1 MHRDW
6 MLWQLVDSAF
16 PTGGFAHS
24 SGLEAAKHAGQVRS
38 EEDLLEFAEV
48 AMQQSYA
55 TALPYATAVYH
66 DPDSLQE
73 ADLHC
78 DAFLVNPVANRASR
92 AQGSGLMVA
101 AAAAFPDPQFGQLK
115 HAARQQQWP
124 GHMAP
129 LYGWVLQRL
138 ELSLLD
144 MRRSLLFVSLRT
156 VLSASIRL
164 NIIGPLRC
172 QALQHELALVAEQ
185 LLKREPKHFR
195 QIAQTAPILDA
206 WQSSHDRLYSRLFH
220 S

>member
-24 SGLEAAKHAGQVRS
+24 SGLEAAKQAGQVRG
-38 EEDLLEFAEV
+38 EEDLLEFSQV
-48 AMQQSYA
+48 AMQQA
-55 TALPYATAVYH
+55 VDTQLPYATAVYR
-66 DPDSLQE
+66 DPEMLHE

-101 AAAAFPDPQFGQLK
+101 SASAFPDPRFAELK
-115 HAARQQQWP
+115 KSARQQQWP

-129 LYGWVLQRL
+129 LYGWMLQRL
-138 ELSLLD
+138 QLPLVD
-144 MRRSLLFVSLRT
+144 MQRSLLFVSLRS
-156 VLSASIRL
+156 VLSAAIRL
-164 NIIGPLRC
+164 NIVGPLRS
-172 QALQHELALVAEQ
+172 QALQHDLAPVAER
-185 LLKREPKHFR
+185 LLKRKTKHFH
-195 QIAQTAPILDA
+195 QIAQTAPVLDA

>member
-6 MLWQLVDSAF
+6 TLWQLVDSAF

-24 SGLEAAKHAGQVRS
+24 SGLEAARQAGQVRG
-38 EEDLLEFAEV
+38 EEDLLEFAQV
-48 AMQQSYA
+48 AMQQSVD
-55 TALPYATAVYH
+55 TVLPYATAVYH
-66 DPDSLQE
+66 NPDLLHE

-92 AQGSGLMVA
+92 AQGNGLMVA
-101 AAAAFPDPQFGQLK
+101 TASAFPDPGFAELK
-115 HAARQQQWP
+115 KTARQQQWP

-129 LYGWVLQRL
+129 LYGWMLQRL
-138 ELSLLD
+138 QLPLPD
-144 MRRSLLFVSLRT
+144 MRRSLLFVTLRT

-164 NIIGPLRC
+164 NIVGPLRS
-172 QALQHELALVAEQ
+172 QALQHELASVAEQ
-185 LLKREPKHFR
+185 LLNREPKHYY
-195 QIAQTAPILDA
+195 QIAQTTPVLDA